1 MLTKRVRMQLIAFFV
16 IAVVAV
22 VYALFRFTDVGKVF
36 GASGYTVKMN
46 LKESGGIFTNA
57 EVTYRGFNVGR
68 VGEIHLTHE
77 GIQVD
82 LNIDASAPDIPSDL
96 DAVVANRSAVGEQY
110 VDLRPRHGGGPF
122 LSASSLISADRTAT
136 PVATDSVIRDLDSLA
151 SSVPT
156 DSLRTVVDELDR
168 AFAGTGG
175 DLQVLLDSTRDFTT
189 MAREHLPQT
198 ITLIQ
203 DGGTVLDTQNAN
215 AGNIESF
222 AHSLNL
228 LSEQLKNS
236 DPDLRNLITQ
246 VPRVSTQVTDL
257 LAESGP
263 GLGVTIA
270 NLLTTSDI
278 LRARQD
284 GLEYVLVA
292 YPLLNAAGQGL
303 LAADPGQAHLGLV
316 LNLFNPPP
324 CTKGYEQT
332 NHRNG
337 TDTGGPTQATPPQT
351 YCAEPGGSPVNV
363 RGSANAPY
371 GGEPVA
377 QDAPATPPGS
387 GGGGGDT
394 AAGARDPLAG
404 LPGSVSQAGGG
415 PTSLSTMLGL
425 PE

>member
-1 MLTKRVRMQLIAFFV
+1 MLTKRIRLQLIAFTV
-16 IAVVAV
+16 IAVLAV

-36 GASGYTVKMN
+36 GSDGYTVKMN

-57 EVTYRGFNVGR
+57 EVTYRGYNVGR
-68 VGEIHLTHE
+68 VGEIHLTRE

-82 LNIDASAPDIPSDL
+82 LNIDANAPEIPSDL

-110 VDLRPRHGGGPF
+110 VDLRPRADKGPF
-122 LSASSLISADRTAT
+122 LSGASVISADRTVT
-136 PVATDSVIRDLDSLA
+136 PVATDTVLRDLDSLA

-168 AFAGTGG
+168 AFAGTGD

-215 AGNIESF
+215 AGNIKSF
-222 AHSLNL
+222 ADSLAL

-236 DPDLRNLITQ
+236 DPDLRRLITET
-246 VPRVSTQVTDL
+246 PRVSSAVTNL

-263 GLGVTIA
+263 GLGVTVA

-278 LRARQD
+278 LRARKD
-284 GLEYVLVA
+284 GLEYAFVA
-292 YPLLNAAGQGL
+292 YPLFSAAGQGL
-303 LAADPGQAHLGLV
+303 LAADPGQVHLGLV

-332 NHRNG
+332 QRRNG
-337 TDTGGPTQATPPQT
+337 TDTGGATQPVPEQT
-351 YCAEPGGSPVNV
+351 YCAEPTGSAINV

-371 GGEPVA
+371 GGVPVA
-377 QDAPATPPGS
+377 QDQPATPPTGGS
-387 GGGGGDT
+387 T
-394 AAGARDPLAG
+394 AAGPLDNLPGTVNLPGGSQPGLAALLG
-404 LPGSVSQAGGG
+404 LPG
-415 PTSLSTMLGL
+415 
-425 PE
+425 

>member
-1 MLTKRVRMQLIAFFV
+1 MLTKRVRIQLIAFVV
-16 IAVVAV
+16 IAVVAI
-22 VYALFRFTDVGKVF
+22 VYALFRFTGIGKVF
-36 GASGYTVKMN
+36 GSDGYTVKMN

-68 VGEIHLTHE
+68 VGEIHLTHD
-77 GIQVD
+77 GITVD
-82 LNIDASAPDIPSDL
+82 LNISPDAPDIPSDL

-110 VDLRPRHGGGPF
+110 VDLRPRADGGPF
-122 LSASSLISADRTAT
+122 LSASSVISADRTAT
-136 PVATDSVIRDLDSLA
+136 PVSTDSVIRDLDSLA

-175 DLQVLLDSTRDFTT
+175 DLQVLLDSTRDFTS

-203 DGGTVLDTQNAN
+203 DGGTVLDTQNAQ

-222 AHSLNL
+222 ASSLNL
-228 LSEQLKNS
+228 LSDQLKKS
-236 DPDLRNLITQ
+236 DPDLSNLITQ
-246 VPRVSTQVTDL
+246 TPRVASQVTDL
-257 LAESGP
+257 LSESGP

-278 LRARQD
+278 LRARND
-284 GLEYVLVA
+284 GIEYVLVA
-292 YPLLNAAGQGL
+292 YPLLSAAGQGL
-303 LAADPGQAHLGLV
+303 LGADPGQVHLGLV

-332 NHRNG
+332 QRRNG
-337 TDTGGPTQATPPQT
+337 TDTGGATPPVAPQT
-351 YCAEPGGSPVNV
+351 YCAEPTGSSVNV
-363 RGSANAPY
+363 RGSGNAPY

-377 QDAPATPPGS
+377 QDHPATPPGS
-387 GGGGGDT
+387 SGGGDGT
-394 AAGARDPLAG
+394 QGPKDPLSG
-404 LPGSVSQAGGG
+404 LPGSVSQPGGSQL
-415 PTSLSTMLGL
+415 SLATLLGL
-425 PE
+425 PR